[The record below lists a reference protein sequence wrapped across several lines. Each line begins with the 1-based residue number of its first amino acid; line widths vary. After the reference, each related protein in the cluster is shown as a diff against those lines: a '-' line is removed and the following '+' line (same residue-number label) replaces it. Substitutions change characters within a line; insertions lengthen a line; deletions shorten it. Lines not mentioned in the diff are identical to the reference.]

1 MTKRRSSND
10 RQQNYTKL
18 DNDYVRNTDKAINR
32 KIEGRKRKMR
42 RIAFFAIVPVV
53 IIAVL
58 GNILLNQNETLA
70 VKEQEKVEA
79 KEHLS
84 DLKEERE
91 SLNLR
96 IKQLENDEYIA
107 KLLRKEYFLTEEGEI
122 NFILP
127 DEKDEKDEKE
137 KKGDIPDKK
146 DAVSEKKGKKDD

>member
-10 RQQNYTKL
+10 RKQNYTKL

-32 KIEGRKRKMR
+32 KIEARKRKMR

-70 VKEQEKVEA
+70 AKEQEKVEA

-107 KLLRKEYFLTEEGEI
+107 KLLRKEYFLSKEGERI
-122 NFILP
+122 FIMP
-127 DEKDEKDEKE
+127 DEKDEKE

>member
-70 VKEQEKVEA
+70 AKEQEKVEA

-84 DLKEERE
+84 DLKEERD

-96 IKQLENDEYIA
+96 IKQLEDPEYIA
-107 KLLRKEYFLTEEGEI
+107 KLLRKEYFLSEKGEVI
-122 NFILP
+122 FIMP
-127 DEKDEKDEKE
+127 DEKD
-137 KKGDIPDKK
+137 KKGDVPENKDKK
-146 DAVSEKKGKKDD
+146 DDVSEKKGKKDD

>member
-32 KIEGRKRKMR
+32 KIEARKRKIR
-42 RIAFFAIVPVV
+42 RIAFFAIGPVV

-58 GNILLNQNETLA
+58 LNILLNQNETLA
-70 VKEQEKVEA
+70 AKEQKKVEA
-79 KEHLS
+79 KANLS
-84 DLKEERE
+84 DLKEERD

-107 KLLRKEYFLTEEGEI
+107 KLLRKEYFLSEKGEI
-122 NFILP
+122 VFIMP
-127 DEKDEKDEKE
+127 DEKDKKD
-137 KKGDIPDKK
+137 KKGDIPENKDKK
-146 DAVSEKKGKKDD
+146 DEVMKGKKDD

>member
-70 VKEQEKVEA
+70 AKEQEKVEA

-107 KLLRKEYFLTEEGEI
+107 KLLRKEYFLSEKGEI
-122 NFILP
+122 IFIIP
-127 DEKDEKDEKE
+127 DGKDEKE

>member
-32 KIEGRKRKMR
+32 KIEARKRKIR

-58 GNILLNQNETLA
+58 LNILLNQNETLA
-70 VKEQEKVEA
+70 AKEQKKVEA
-79 KEHLS
+79 KANLS
-84 DLKEERE
+84 DLKEERD

-107 KLLRKEYFLTEEGEI
+107 KLLRKEYFLSEKGEI
-122 NFILP
+122 VFIMP
-127 DEKDEKDEKE
+127 DEKD
-137 KKGDIPDKK
+137 KKGDIPEKKDKK
-146 DAVSEKKGKKDD
+146 DDVSEKKGKKDD